1 MYVHYTVSV
10 SVIRIQSTREGSF
23 YTREYVGNIEC
34 MILQY
39 MHEIGKV
46 ENKAMNENK
55 TFDFAFFIYFP
66 IWNNL
71 ADCTHSY
78 PVGHYSDIHKIR
90 FSVK

>member
-1 MYVHYTVSV
+1 MLKIGILCVCTYYTVSV

-55 TFDFAFFIYFP
+55 TFDFAFFY
-66 IWNNL
+66 L
-71 ADCTHSY
+71 
-78 PVGHYSDIHKIR
+78 
-90 FSVK
+90 FSHVE